1 MALPV
6 RKGYKGAAANA
17 VLTNNPTASAGDT
30 TFTVDTV
37 TGWST
42 TFPYYA
48 VVDPGTS
55 REEKVRVTAISTLTL
70 TVVRAQDDTSV
81 AAHSSGAAIYP
92 VFTADEADEANL
104 IASAMTTKGDL
115 IATDGSSVNRL
126 GVGTNTHVLQAD
138 SSSTNGFKWG
148 QVATAGI
155 ADEAVTAAKIASSV
169 AGSGLAGGAG
179 TALSV
184 SVDDS
189 TIEINSD
196 TLRVKDGGVT
206 SAKIADLTIVAGDIA
221 DGAITS
227 AKILDGTIANADINA
242 SAAIAYSKLAL
253 SNSIVAGD
261 ITSAAITNAKI
272 NNGVSGDVALVSVST
287 SDPSGGKN
295 GDIWVKVV

>member
-1 MALPV
+1 
-6 RKGYKGAAANA
+6 
-17 VLTNNPTASAGDT
+17 
-30 TFTVDTV
+30 
-37 TGWST
+37 
-42 TFPYYA
+42 
-48 VVDPGTS
+48 
-55 REEKVRVTAISTLTL
+55 
-70 TVVRAQDDTSV
+70 
-81 AAHSSGAAIYP
+81 
-92 VFTADEADEANL
+92 
-104 IASAMTTKGDL
+104 
-115 IATDGSSVNRL
+115 
-126 GVGTNTHVLQAD
+126 LQAD
-138 SSSTNGFKWG
+138 SVSTNGFKWG

-261 ITSAAITNAKI
+261 ITSAAVTNAKI
-272 NNGVSGDVALVSVST
+272 NNGASGDVALVSVST
-287 SDPSGGKN
+287 SDPTGGKN